1 MNAKMWK
8 KLRKALLKAG
18 YVKVEMKM
26 RFTILTSA
34 GELYPYSIP
43 MTFKYPQD
51 SFQRAYRNIKKQHRF
66 GK

>member
-1 MNAKMWK
+1 MNAKMCK

-26 RFTILTSA
+26 RFTIT
-34 GELYPYSIP
+34 GEMQNRKVP

>member
-1 MNAKMWK
+1 MCK
-8 KLRKALLKAG
+8 KLRKALHRAG
-18 YVKVEMKM
+18 YVKFEMKIKL
-26 RFTILTSA
+26 TILTSA

-43 MTFKYPQD
+43 MTFKYPQE

>member
-1 MNAKMWK
+1 MNAKMCK

-26 RFTILTSA
+26 RFAIT
-34 GELYPYSIP
+34 GEMQNRRVPI
-43 MTFKYPQD
+43 TFKYPQE

>member
-1 MNAKMWK
+1 MNAKMCK

-18 YVKVEMKM
+18 YVKVEMKLK
-26 RFTILTSA
+26 FTVDPM
-34 GELYPYSIP
+34 ELKIRRIP